1 MGNTTTINTLAETR
15 TIETVCVPLV
25 AGIANRT
32 ENFAGSHQN
41 VKNRIYFVRKQESS
55 HKEREVCK
63 AEQGER
69 QRGQQAP
76 VEVECVDLSRRKQ
89 VEENIAS

>member
-15 TIETVCVPLV
+15 TIETMCTPLMT
-25 AGIANRT
+25 GYENRT
-32 ENFAGSHQN
+32 ENFASSHQS

-55 HKEREVCK
+55 HEEREVCK
-63 AEQGER
+63 VGQGER

-76 VEVECVDLSRRKQ
+76 VEVECVDLSRKQ
-89 VEENIAS
+89 KVEENIAS